1 MIILLFIENILSLK
15 TCLPQSNLAINFFRQ
30 NSGSAMFSLSFSIV
44 NPDVTCKSIL
54 VVRLTQQNL
63 IVLHIL
69 HSASFP
75 SERIICYTGEC

>member
-1 MIILLFIENILSLK
+1 MIILLVVENILSLK
-15 TCLPQSNLAINFFRQ
+15 TCLPQSNLAIYFFRQ
-30 NSGSAMFSLSFSIV
+30 NSGSAMFSLSLSIV
-44 NPDVTCKSIL
+44 NPVTCKSIL

-75 SERIICYTGEC
+75 SERIINLLHR